1 MDGRSIPKPLLRQDI
16 RVVVD
21 GDPGHPAQQS
31 HGRAGHRK
39 DLRRLRRKL
48 ETLFCDAYRQRV
60 SQTNGTATTPN
71 CIVSSSHQ
79 LGFGVCTCFCVAD
92 QYAQS
97 LTTAYPK
104 PGTPNLDLA
113 TATLRCRK
121 VLMKP
126 ICRNAAVG
134 TPAKQPIAV
143 AVDQPPETSEL
154 PVELEAWASILC
166 SGALRQRPCYLPI
179 WCVCAAE
186 SALARAIWDE
196 LVYRSIK
203 ARIAWG
209 TTRGHDEGCIYA
221 GLAAFGCKRTR

>member
-1 MDGRSIPKPLLRQDI
+1 MRPNKATGGQATANTFAGSEGSLKPFSATRTDN
-16 RVVVD
+16 
-21 GDPGHPAQQS
+21 
-31 HGRAGHRK
+31 
-39 DLRRLRRKL
+39 
-48 ETLFCDAYRQRV
+48 V

-126 ICRNAAVG
+126 IWRKAAVG

-154 PVELEAWASILC
+154 PVELEAWASMAAYC
-166 SGALRQRPCYLPI
+166 VAALLER
-179 WCVCAAE
+179 
-186 SALARAIWDE
+186 
-196 LVYRSIK
+196 
-203 ARIAWG
+203 
-209 TTRGHDEGCIYA
+209 
-221 GLAAFGCKRTR
+221 